1 MVEFIVSSEKKLVI
15 ERFHNKVSLDLL
27 VNASHAIWNHLD
39 YDIYLKG
46 LADIRGCKIEIGIKD
61 IPQLTAFFFNNA
73 KTAKGFM
80 VILADSQQGI
90 AKSFIFKS
98 KMSKLMNIHITS
110 SLEDAFRNLGIDES
124 VYDLIN
130 SEKAQQIQAKT
141 TVA

>member
-27 VNASHAIWNHLD
+27 VNTSHAIWNHLD

-46 LADIRGCKIEIGIKD
+46 LVDIRGCKIEIGIKD

-73 KTAKGFM
+73 KTTKGFM
-80 VILADSQQGI
+80 VILADSQQSI

-110 SLEDAFRNLGIDES
+110 SLDDAFRNLGIDES
-124 VYDLIN
+124 TYDLIN
-130 SEKAQQIQAKT
+130 SDQVQQIQAKT
-141 TVA
+141 TVV